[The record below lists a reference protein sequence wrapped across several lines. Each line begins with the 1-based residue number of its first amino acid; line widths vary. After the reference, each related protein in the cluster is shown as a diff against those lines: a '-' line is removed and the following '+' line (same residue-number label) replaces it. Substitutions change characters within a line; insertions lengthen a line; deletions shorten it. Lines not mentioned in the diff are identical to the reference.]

1 MKTRFYCLFVLFA
14 ATFLVN
20 CSVEAAPYEVDILV
34 DGRPLREYLH
44 KGQTWVEGQKG
55 ARYEILVRNNTDRRI
70 EVVASVDG
78 LDVIDG
84 LAGDFTKKRGYVV
97 GPYGK
102 VIIDGFRISMQEVA
116 AFRFS
121 AVADSYAA
129 KTSGDRNV
137 GVIGVAVFTE
147 KKVEVPKP
155 QRIVAEGSA
164 SPKRAPAGAARY
176 GSAGF
181 NAKSA
186 PSHDMMLQES
196 TARPGLEPL
205 GPDCVPLI
213 QESTAR
219 PGLGTEFGENRSS
232 SVVNTRFVRAN
243 PKNPTKILTVRYNDY
258 EGLVAQGVIKKHKPS
273 ETWLRETANPFPD
286 SARRF
291 AKPPRD

>member
-84 LAGDFTKKRGYVV
+84 LAGDFNKKRGYVV
-97 GPYGK
+97 APYGK

-129 KTSGDRNV
+129 KTSGARNV

-196 TARPGLEPL
+196 T
-205 GPDCVPLI
+205 
-213 QESTAR
+213 
-219 PGLGTEFGENRSS
+219 
-232 SVVNTRFVRAN
+232 
-243 PKNPTKILTVRYNDY
+243 
-258 EGLVAQGVIKKHKPS
+258 
-273 ETWLRETANPFPD
+273 
-286 SARRF
+286 
-291 AKPPRD
+291 

>member
-20 CSVEAAPYEVDILV
+20 CSVEAAPYEVDIIV
-34 DGRPLREYLH
+34 DGRPLLEYLH

-55 ARYEILVRNNTDRRI
+55 ARYEILVKNNTDRRI

-97 GPYGK
+97 APYGK

-129 KTSGDRNV
+129 KTSGARNV

-155 QRIVAEGSA
+155 QRIVAERSA

-186 PSHDMMLQES
+186 PSHDMMLPES
-196 TARPGLEPL
+196 T
-205 GPDCVPLI
+205 VPSHDMML

-258 EGLVAQGVIKKHKPS
+258 EGLVA
-273 ETWLRETANPFPD
+273 
-286 SARRF
+286 
-291 AKPPRD
+291 

>member
-20 CSVEAAPYEVDILV
+20 CSVEAAPYEVDIIV
-34 DGRPLREYLH
+34 DGRPLLEYLH

-55 ARYEILVRNNTDRRI
+55 ARYEILVKNNTDRRI

-97 GPYGK
+97 APYGK

-129 KTSGDRNV
+129 KTSGARNV
-137 GVIGVAVFTE
+137 GVIVVAVFTE

-155 QRIVAEGSA
+155 QRIVAERSA
-164 SPKRAPAGAARY
+164 SPKRAPAGAAGRDRFL
-176 GSAGF
+176 AQP
-181 NAKSA
+181 NHL
-186 PSHDMMLQES
+186 P
-196 TARPGLEPL
+196 ARGEHPQYRPCH
-205 GPDCVPLI
+205 PD
-213 QESTAR
+213 
-219 PGLGTEFGENRSS
+219 
-232 SVVNTRFVRAN
+232 
-243 PKNPTKILTVRYNDY
+243 
-258 EGLVAQGVIKKHKPS
+258 
-273 ETWLRETANPFPD
+273 
-286 SARRF
+286 
-291 AKPPRD
+291 

>member
-97 GPYGK
+97 APYGK

-155 QRIVAEGSA
+155 QRIVAEWSA

-176 GSAGF
+176 GSLGF

-186 PSHDMMLQES
+186 PSHDMML
-196 TARPGLEPL
+196 
-205 GPDCVPLI
+205 

>member
-1 MKTRFYCLFVLFA
+1 
-14 ATFLVN
+14 
-20 CSVEAAPYEVDILV
+20 
-34 DGRPLREYLH
+34 
-44 KGQTWVEGQKG
+44 
-55 ARYEILVRNNTDRRI
+55 
-70 EVVASVDG
+70 
-78 LDVIDG
+78 VIDG
-84 LAGDFTKKRGYVV
+84 LAGDFNKKRGYVV
-97 GPYGK
+97 APYGM

-196 TARPGLEPL
+196 TARPGL
-205 GPDCVPLI
+205 
-213 QESTAR
+213 
-219 PGLGTEFGENRSS
+219 GTEFGENRSS

>member
-1 MKTRFYCLFVLFA
+1 MKTRFYCLFVLLA

-34 DGRPLREYLH
+34 DGRPLLEYLH

-55 ARYEILVRNNTDRRI
+55 ARYEILVKNNTDRRI

-97 GPYGK
+97 APYGK

-129 KTSGDRNV
+129 KTSGARNV

-155 QRIVAEGSA
+155 QRIVAERSA

-186 PSHDMMLQES
+186 PSHDMMLPES
-196 TARPGLEPL
+196 T
-205 GPDCVPLI
+205 VPSHDMML

>member
-20 CSVEAAPYEVDILV
+20 CSVEAAPYEVDIIV
-34 DGRPLREYLH
+34 DGRPLLEYLH

-55 ARYEILVRNNTDRRI
+55 ARYEILVKNNTDRRI

-97 GPYGK
+97 APYGK

-129 KTSGDRNV
+129 KTSGARNV

-155 QRIVAEGSA
+155 QRIVAERSA

-186 PSHDMMLQES
+186 PSHDMMLPES
-196 TARPGLEPL
+196 T
-205 GPDCVPLI
+205 VPSHDMMLP
-213 QESTAR
+213 ESTAR